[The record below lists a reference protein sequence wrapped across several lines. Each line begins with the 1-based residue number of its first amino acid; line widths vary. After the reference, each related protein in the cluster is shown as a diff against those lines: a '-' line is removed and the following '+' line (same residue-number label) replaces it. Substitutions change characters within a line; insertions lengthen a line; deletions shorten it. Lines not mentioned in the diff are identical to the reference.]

1 MHVKTR
7 KDCKTTDVIETQIWN
22 KLRLMSFQH
31 TTYPRILAGVCLLRI
46 LSWGEQKQEGLE
58 YFLIFDFDFE
68 PLVIV
73 GLEQVCFTSL
83 YGRNIYEYSGS
94 DCRRTCSSAVE
105 EHVLLL
111 QKDACTLKAQTSKAR
126 CWPTARCSCIGAAR
140 SRLSKPKTNLF
151 KESTWSS

>member
-46 LSWGEQKQEGLE
+46 LSWGEQKQEGLR
-58 YFLIFDFDFE
+58 YFLIFDFE

-73 GLEQVCFTSL
+73 VVEYIICYRCVLQVCTGGIFINTQAPQINS
-83 YGRNIYEYSGS
+83 YIR
-94 DCRRTCSSAVE
+94 
-105 EHVLLL
+105 VLL
-111 QKDACTLKAQTSKAR
+111 C
-126 CWPTARCSCIGAAR
+126 
-140 SRLSKPKTNLF
+140 KT
-151 KESTWSS
+151 ET